1 MSWSGSGTAS
11 EHGIAVTSLTTSPP
25 YDTADAHVKEQMDI
39 AADAAT
45 KIIASGAVGG
55 AGKEYSVTVSG
66 HANPDHE
73 PLAGWANDELTVR
86 VWQRSAE

>member
-11 EHGIAVTSLTTSPP
+11 EHGIAVTSLKLTTP
-25 YDTADAHVKEQMDI
+25 YNEADEHVREQMNV

-45 KIIASGAVGG
+45 KIIASGAIGG
-55 AGKEYSVTVSG
+55 AGKEFYVNVSG

-73 PLAGWANDELTVR
+73 PAEGWSNDALTVS
-86 VWQRSAE
+86 VSQK